1 MGEIDD
7 ARQQRDALRQTKG
20 RLTDSGRRASE
31 SMLRYLG
38 VNLYRERN
46 RSADQDEQAGRK
58 GPATEPEER
67 GEGDA
72 DPRVDD

>member
-7 ARQQRDALRQTKG
+7 ARQQRDALRKTTA

-46 RSADQDEQAGRK
+46 RSADQAGRK
-58 GPATEPEER
+58 VRASEPDER